1 MVGGGGGVARQT
13 SLTTLLGI
21 TLCLFSHIPRISDL
35 VLNTIT
41 QPQFASVYDFNVYN
55 SPLFILPFSSAFI
68 HLFSFSINSLSLV
81 LCLFY
86 VSVCFSSFVVK
97 LHKGCISWMVGA
109 TQTKVSWHYYW
120 TKDDERFNTK
130 INDTKQK
137 HTSRDMSHMGCWLIP
152 EITFI
157 WCTNCYSW
165 TGLITIWNLFLTV
178 FLQ

>member
-1 MVGGGGGVARQT
+1 M
-13 SLTTLLGI
+13 
-21 TLCLFSHIPRISDL
+21 F
-35 VLNTIT
+35 TI
-41 QPQFASVYDFNVYN
+41 QF
-55 SPLFILPFSSAFI
+55 LFILPFSSAFI
-68 HLFSFSINSLSLV
+68 HLFSFSLNSLSLV

-178 FLQ
+178 FYSKYSLNYATRNFCYSSVMRLLNMNITWTMSESWFKGPLWEQKAFVIN